1 MSAPWS
7 TSTSAGG
14 PRSRGSTSTST
25 PSARRRTRCSPCPRW
40 CAAAPHRS
48 GASLATSRT
57 APRCSPRST
66 CRCSTSPNG
75 HTGAMPRRRPSWPTG
90 SWSPEPPRALPPGSV
105 VHLPGRGETFVR
117 DTEGNGPVLLLLH
130 GWMVS
135 ADLNWFTAYDALAE
149 AGFRVLA
156 LDHRGHG
163 RGVRPLAP
171 FRLTDCADDAAALLD
186 HLGIERAF
194 VAGYSMGGPVA
205 QLLARARPDLV
216 AGLVLCATSR
226 NWRHPRVRVIWQTM
240 AGLRLL
246 LGVAPEAAWRRGLR
260 SVGFPDAPVTA
271 WFAAE
276 LTRGRARGAA
286 AAGREPGR
294 RGPLRR

>member
-1 MSAPWS
+1 
-7 TSTSAGG
+7 
-14 PRSRGSTSTST
+14 
-25 PSARRRTRCSPCPRW
+25 
-40 CAAAPHRS
+40 
-48 GASLATSRT
+48 
-57 APRCSPRST
+57 
-66 CRCSTSPNG
+66 
-75 HTGAMPRRRPSWPTG
+75 MPRRRPSWPTG
-90 SWSPEPPRALPPGSV
+90 SWSPEPPRALPPGRV

-163 RGVRPLAP
+163 RGLRTHAH
-171 FRLTDCADDAAALLD
+171 FRLTDCAEDAAALLD

-194 VAGYSMGGPVA
+194 VAGYSMGGPIA

-246 LGVAPEAAWRRGLR
+246 LGVAPEAVWRRGLR

-276 LTRGRARGAA
+276 LTRGSARDVAE
-286 AAGREPGR
+286 AGRELGR
-294 RGPLRR
+294 FDSSGWVGSLTPPAAVVVTTKDTAVPPRHQRGLATGLGAPTFEVDGDHGAVTEAPDRFNPVLLRALAHVGAPAGVATPV